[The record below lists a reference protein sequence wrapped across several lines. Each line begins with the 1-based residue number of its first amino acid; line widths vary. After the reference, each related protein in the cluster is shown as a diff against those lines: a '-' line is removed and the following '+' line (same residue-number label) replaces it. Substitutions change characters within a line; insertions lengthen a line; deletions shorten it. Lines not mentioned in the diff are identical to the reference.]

1 MIDITHANLNN
12 GHIVH
17 CDKNCIGQF
26 QYHITF
32 CIDGVGVISLIK
44 EVNIHSK
51 EEAVLR
57 GIEGLTSPVHWP
69 GR

>member
-1 MIDITHANLNN
+1 MQTSTMATLC
-12 GHIVH
+12 IVI
-17 CDKNCIGQF
+17 KIGQF
-26 QYHITF
+26 QYHIIF

-51 EEAVLR
+51 EEAVPE
-57 GIEGLTSPVHWP
+57 GKQGLTSPVHWP